1 MTNQRLT
8 LTTESGAP
16 VADNQNAQTAGPAG
30 PVLRSV
36 QQLIRQLDPRDRERI
51 LERIV
56 HPVGSRVHG
65 GRDDEAAASPRI

>member
-1 MTNQRLT
+1 MTDQRLT
-8 LTTESGAP
+8 RTTESGAP
-16 VADNQNAQTAGPAG
+16 VADNRNRRISGPAG

-36 QQLIRQLDPRDRERI
+36 QQLIRRLDPRDRERI

-65 GRDDEAAASPRI
+65 GPDVEAAASSRI